1 MKKNFFIIIF
11 LIFALNENSYAYSN
25 DPKEFI
31 SEIVL
36 EAKGILQDSN
46 TKEFKTKNIKLK
58 IHN

>member
-46 TKEFKTKNIKLK
+46 TKDY
-58 IHN
+58 